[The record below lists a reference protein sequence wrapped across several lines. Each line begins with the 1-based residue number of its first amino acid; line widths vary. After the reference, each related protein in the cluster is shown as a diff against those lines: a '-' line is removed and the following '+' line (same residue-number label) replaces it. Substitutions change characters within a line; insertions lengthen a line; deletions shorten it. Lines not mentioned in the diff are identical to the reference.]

1 MDCGGKRSATPLFEP
16 EGSSF
21 KLVVSS
27 CVRKRRRKMELKAG
41 PGRFATSYC
50 SDGAVQNV
58 ATPAEVPWGETIIL
72 HFCPSWPTHF

>member
-27 CVRKRRRKMELKAG
+27 CVRKRRRKMELKEG
-41 PGRFATSYC
+41 PGRFATSF
-50 SDGAVQNV
+50 AL
-58 ATPAEVPWGETIIL
+58 PAQSIMLPQ
-72 HFCPSWPTHF
+72 HPSWPSDVVGDV